1 MDTIV
6 AQATP
11 SGESALGVIRVSGD
25 LAEKIATSSCNK
37 RKIIPRVATLAE
49 YKSQGGDLI
58 DQVLITYFEAGKS
71 YTGEESIEISC
82 HGNPLIEELI
92 CKDLMDRGCR
102 LAEPGEFT
110 KRAFLNGKID
120 LSQAESVAQIIAAK
134 NEHSLALAHRNLKG
148 ELSKKLILIQE
159 SILELQASLE
169 AHIDFPEDDL
179 GEDDPSKSLDHTN
192 QIINELKS
200 LLEQAKR
207 TKFLQRNIRVVL
219 VGHPNVGKSSLFNA
233 LAGKNRAIIHTQAG
247 TTRDYLETDIKV
259 RDKWITLV
267 DTAGV
272 HVTMDEIELAGI
284 ELTKDQADQAD
295 IILWVTDSS
304 TPHPALLP
312 KAFVFYIE
320 NKPTL
325 MLRNK
330 IDLGNS
336 GWRLDINKH
345 LPEILLSLKNSNDIS
360 NVEKALSEMLDE
372 MIKPGTENEFLI
384 GSRHENLIVSCLRD
398 IEIFLENL
406 NDGIGYELSLKF
418 LTSARDYLDQ
428 MIGFKSNDDM
438 LDLLFGKFCIGK

>member
-92 CKDLMDRGCR
+92 FKDLMDRGCR

-179 GEDDPSKSLDHTN
+179 GEDDPSQSLDHTN

-247 TTRDYLETDIKV
+247 TTRDYLETDIKI

-272 HVTMDEIELAGI
+272 HVTKDEIELAGI

-304 TPHPALLP
+304 IPHPTLLP
-312 KAFVFYIE
+312 EAFVFYIE

-325 MLRNK
+325 LLRNK

-336 GWRLDINKH
+336 GWKSDINKQ

-384 GSRHENLIVSCLRD
+384 GTRHENLIVSCLRD

-418 LTSARDYLDQ
+418 LSSARDYLDQ
-428 MIGFKSNDDM
+428 MIGIKSNDDM

>member
-11 SGESALGVIRVSGD
+11 SGESALGVIRVSGE
-25 LAEKIATSSCNK
+25 LARKVAMSSCNK
-37 RKIIPRVATLAE
+37 REIVPRVATLTE

-82 HGNPLIEELI
+82 HGNPLIEGLI

-110 KRAFLNGKID
+110 RRAFLNGKID

-134 NEHSLALAHRNLKG
+134 NEHSLELAHRNLKG

-179 GEDDPSKSLDHTN
+179 GEDDPSKTLDHTS

-247 TTRDYLETDIKV
+247 TTRDYLETELRI

-272 HVTMDEIELAGI
+272 HVTKDEIELAGI

-295 IILWVTDSS
+295 ILLWVTDSS
-304 TPHPALLP
+304 TPHPTLLP
-312 KAFVFYIE
+312 EAFTFYIE

-325 MLRNK
+325 LLKNK

-336 GWRLDINKH
+336 GWKQNINIQ
-345 LPEILLSLKNSNDIS
+345 LPEILLSLKNSHDMS
-360 NVEKALSEMLDE
+360 NVEKAISEMLDE
-372 MIKPGTENEFLI
+372 LIKPGTENEFLI
-384 GSRHENLIVSCLRD
+384 GTRHETLIVSCLSD

-406 NDGIGYELSLKF
+406 NDGVGYELSIKL

-428 MIGFKSNDDM
+428 MIGFKTNDDM

>member
-6 AQATP
+6 ALATP
-11 SGESALGVIRVSGD
+11 SGESALGVIRVSGH
-25 LAEKIATSSCNK
+25 LAEKIAKLSCNK
-37 RKIIPRVATLAE
+37 DDILPRVATLVE
-49 YKSQGGDLI
+49 YKSKAGDLI
-58 DQVLITYFEAGKS
+58 DQVLVTYFEVGKS
-71 YTGEESIEISC
+71 YTGEELIEISC

-134 NEHSLALAHRNLKG
+134 NEHSLALAHRNLRG
-148 ELSKKLILIQE
+148 ELSDKLVHIQQ

-179 GEDDPSKSLDHTN
+179 GEEDPSGTQDQTN
-192 QIINELKS
+192 HIINELKS
-200 LLEQAKR
+200 LLEQAQR
-207 TKFLQRNIRVVL
+207 TRLLQRNIRVVL

-247 TTRDYLETDIKV
+247 TTRDYLETEIKV

-272 HVTMDEIELAGI
+272 HVTEDEIELAGI

-295 IILWVTDSS
+295 LLLWVTDSS
-304 TPHPALLP
+304 APHPTLLP
-312 KAFVFYIE
+312 EAFSFYIE

-325 MLRNK
+325 LLKNK
-330 IDLGNS
+330 IDLGDS
-336 GWRLDINKH
+336 GWKPDINIR
-345 LPEILLSLKNSNDIS
+345 LPEILLSLKDSNDVS
-360 NVEKALSEMLDE
+360 NVEKAISEMLDE
-372 MIKPGTENEFLI
+372 MIKPGMENEFLI
-384 GSRHENLIVSCLRD
+384 GTRHENLIVSCLRD

>member
-25 LAEKIATSSCNK
+25 LAHKIATSSCDK
-37 RKIIPRVATLAE
+37 REIKPRAPTLAE
-49 YKSQGGDLI
+49 YKNYAGDLI

-92 CKDLMDRGCR
+92 CKDLMARGCR

-134 NEHSLALAHRNLKG
+134 NQHSLALAQRNLKG
-148 ELSKKLILIQE
+148 ELSEKLMSIQE

-169 AHIDFPEDDL
+169 AQIDFPEDDL
-179 GEDDPSKSLDHTN
+179 GDEDPTKAKVQAN
-192 QIINELKS
+192 QIINELKT
-200 LLEQAKR
+200 LLEHANR
-207 TKFLQRNIRVVL
+207 TKFLLRNIRVVL
-219 VGHPNVGKSSLFNA
+219 VGLPNVGKSSLFNA
-233 LAGKNRAIIHTQAG
+233 LVGKNRALIHSQAG
-247 TTRDYLETDIKV
+247 TTRDYLETEI
-259 RDKWITLV
+259 RIGNKWITLV

-272 HVTMDEIELAGI
+272 HVTNDDIEMAGI

-295 IILWVTDSS
+295 ILLWVTDNSN
-304 TPHPALLP
+304 TPPTLLP
-312 KAFVFYIE
+312 EVFLLYIQ

-325 MLRNK
+325 LVRNK
-330 IDLGNS
+330 TDLGES
-336 GWRLDINKH
+336 GWKPDINKK
-345 LPEILLSLKNSNDIS
+345 LPEISISLKNSNGVID
-360 NVEKALSEMLDE
+360 VEKALGKILQGMTCSSA
-372 MIKPGTENEFLI
+372 ENEFLI
-384 GSRHENLIVSCLRD
+384 GARHEALLVSCLKD
-398 IEIFLENL
+398 MNTFSENFD
-406 NDGIGYELSLKF
+406 NGIGFEISLKF
-418 LTSARDYLDQ
+418 LSSARDNLDQ
-428 MIGFKSNDDM
+428 MIGIKSNEDM

>member
-179 GEDDPSKSLDHTN
+179 GEDDPSQSLDHTN

-272 HVTMDEIELAGI
+272 HVTKDEIELAGI

-295 IILWVTDSS
+295 ILIWVTDSS
-304 TPHPALLP
+304 TPHPTLLP
-312 KAFVFYIE
+312 EAFLSYIE

-325 MLRNK
+325 LLRNK

-336 GWRLDINKH
+336 GWKPDVNKQ

-372 MIKPGTENEFLI
+372 IIKPGAENEFLI
-384 GSRHENLIVSCLRD
+384 GTRHENLIVSCLRD